1 MRRTEGRGEV
11 TKDDGMFTKLEF
23 EDLVDGGGKGGVEGF
38 GEEGLRDN
46 TIRL

>member
-23 EDLVDGGGKGGVEGF
+23 EDLVDGGGKGGVEGL

>member
-38 GEEGLRDN
+38 GEESLRDN